1 MQNLGR
7 LIANRGPDRSL
18 ALWAGG
24 LNERRPSADRA
35 DTQWVLGVRLL
46 LSSAGRPRQRTAV
59 VSGTRERVGGT
70 PRGFAA
76 VASFPCL
83 CPERFLKAAGCGCPG
98 RPPTFGGE
106 GAAHRKG
113 GPSTRPGGGPA
124 SLGAQ
129 PVAWPSEGV
138 QGPLDMSCILT
149 PCSLTMM
156 SRLRSHVEN

>member
-59 VSGTRERVGGT
+59 VSGTRERVGGDTSRFRGGGFLPVPVSREVPEGGGMRMPGPPPHLWGRRSRTQEGGPFHT
-70 PRGFAA
+70 PRRGT
-76 VASFPCL
+76 SLP
-83 CPERFLKAAGCGCPG
+83 R
-98 RPPTFGGE
+98 
-106 GAAHRKG
+106 GAACGMAFRG
-113 GPSTRPGGGPA
+113 GSGSFRHVLYSD
-124 SLGAQ
+124 SLFTHHD
-129 PVAWPSEGV
+129 V
-138 QGPLDMSCILT
+138 
-149 PCSLTMM
+149 
-156 SRLRSHVEN
+156 